1 MTEWPDM
8 LIAGL
13 VGLGAGFLTS
23 ALGGPINIT
32 VVNES
37 AQRGFLRGLLIAL
50 GATSMEILYCAAAFA
65 GFAELFQRPLV
76 RAVMELS
83 SFLLVLWLGIK
94 YLRAGHLD
102 VGRRIEQL
110 EHLVEEKLHPHTAFW
125 TGFVRVLA
133 NPGVLLLWIGITG
146 SLVAHQVLRANLP
159 CKLMFC
165 SGVAVAGATWF
176 TGLSWMVSRGHGRF
190 SEPVLRRISQASGLL
205 LLVTAVLIAGRL
217 IHALA
222 QNRT

>member
-1 MTEWPDM
+1 MTEWQDM
-8 LIAGL
+8 LTAGA

-50 GATSMEILYCAAAFA
+50 GATSMEIVYCAAAFA

-76 RAVMELS
+76 RAIMELF

-94 YLRAGHLD
+94 YLRVGHLEVD
-102 VGRRIEQL
+102 QRIERL

-146 SLVAHQVLRANLP
+146 SLVAHQVLRATTP

-190 SEPVLRRISQASGLL
+190 SERTLRRISRASGLL
-205 LLVTAVLIAGRL
+205 LLVTALLIASRL
-217 IHALA
+217 IHALS
-222 QNRT
+222 QNRS

>member
-1 MTEWPDM
+1 MTDWQD
-8 LIAGL
+8 IITAAA
-13 VGLGAGFLTS
+13 VGIGAGFITS

-37 AQRGFLRGLLIAL
+37 AQRGFSRGLLIAL
-50 GATSMEILYCAAAFA
+50 GATAMEIVYCAAAFA

-76 RAVMELS
+76 RAIMELF

-94 YLRAGHLD
+94 YLRAGHLE
-102 VGRRIEQL
+102 VGPKLERL

-146 SLVAHQVLRANLP
+146 SLVAHGVLQPTVAG
-159 CKLMFC
+159 KLMFC
-165 SGVAVAGATWF
+165 GGVAAAGCTWF
-176 TGLSWMVSRGHGRF
+176 TGLSWGVSRGHGRF
-190 SEPVLRRISQASGLL
+190 SVPTLRRISQASGLL
-205 LLVTAVLIAGRL
+205 LLITAGLIASRL
-217 IHALA
+217 IVALA
-222 QNRT
+222 KARH